1 MAVILISARRI
12 QKLFMCPQVNP
23 QMVGNDLTSLDNAI
37 EFRDCN
43 SFTWGFNFDQAAA
56 TKKGG
61 V

>member
-1 MAVILISARRI
+1 
-12 QKLFMCPQVNP
+12 
-23 QMVGNDLTSLDNAI
+23 MVGNDLTSLDNAI